1 MRKYAKIIQMR
12 TKRQRLRL
20 RRKIVSKA
28 GHRLNPLQLVSF
40 LINSEEKKDLE
51 EDQREQQKQVQRS

>member
-51 EDQREQQKQVQRS
+51 EGQREQQKQVQRS

>member
-1 MRKYAKIIQMR
+1 MR